1 MFNIYVGR
9 MTMKYTTGLLLCLS
23 LAMPADATVWQDEP
37 ASLSEKSHLT
47 AVSRTQIPYLSRA
60 RQLQFDSS
68 ALRFKL
74 AAAPSEAAEVSTTTL
89 DLPLPNGGVATFA
102 ITNSP
107 ILAPSLA
114 RKNLNIQTF
123 RAVDI
128 ANPSNTGRFDITPA
142 GFHAVFD
149 YGGKTVFIDP
159 IGETGRYQSYYKK
172 DYAQHVKTSGHSPVA
187 CLSERLTV
195 QSAQNQTRRKASTN
209 QTNFADDVSFGTTV
223 RTYRL
228 AVAATG
234 EYTAFHGGTR
244 ESALAAIV
252 TAVNRINQVFE
263 RDLAVKMEL
272 VPNNIDVIYTDAA
285 TDPYTDNDA
294 LALIDEAQAD
304 IDAKIGTE
312 NYDIGHVFSTAAGG
326 IAGLGVV
333 CRDSKAQGA
342 TGRPDPINDPFLID
356 LVAHEIGHQFGA
368 EHTFNGTARACG
380 SDRSA
385 VAAYAPGSGTTIM
398 GYAGLCADEDI
409 QLTADDYFHTHS
421 IAQMSEYVSAG
432 GTGATCGSTA
442 TLSNAVP
449 NVEAGASGNIP
460 VSTPFELR
468 GTATDADAGD
478 TLSYVWEQY
487 DLGAPTSSQANFTD
501 DGTRPLF
508 RSFPPTASA
517 TRTFPQISDILGETT
532 TYGEI
537 LPTTTR
543 DLTFR
548 FTVRDQNGGVASD
561 TRTLAVSSDAGP
573 FTMAALSD
581 TELTGLESLALS
593 WDVANT
599 DAAPISCADVKVDLS
614 TDGGQSFGTAITAST
629 PNDGS
634 ASVSV
639 PNVDTT
645 TGRIRIACATQP
657 FFTINDSNFSISSV
671 EPPAPPPNA
680 EPVASADSFT
690 VDQDSG
696 TTSFDVLENDTDSD
710 GDTLTVE
717 SVGNFSNGGS
727 AVIAG
732 ANVNYTPA
740 AGVSGTETFDYVVSD
755 GNGGTATGT
764 VTVTIVAPPPPPN
777 AAPTAVDD
785 AITVDQDSAATLIAV
800 LSNDSD
806 SDGDTLSIS
815 NVSTPNE
822 GGSAQISGTQI
833 SYQPATGFSGTETF
847 TYEVS
852 DGNDGTSA
860 ATVTVTVT
868 AAPPPPPT
876 PAPTPAP
883 TPSSSGGGG
892 SFGIFLLMLLGLA
905 GMMKTSR
912 VRRDF
917 SLTKRG

>member
-1 MFNIYVGR
+1 M
-9 MTMKYTTGLLLCLS
+9 CLT
-23 LAMPADATVWQDEP
+23 LAAPASADVWQDVP
-37 ASLSEKSHLT
+37 TSLSQNTPLA
-47 AVSRTQIPYLSRA
+47 AVSKTQIPHLSRA
-60 RQLQFDSS
+60 RQLQFDGT

-74 AAAPSEAAEVSTTTL
+74 AAAPSQSAAVSTATL

-102 ITNSP
+102 ITNAP

-114 RKNLNIQTF
+114 RKNPNIQTF

-128 ANPSNTGRFDITPA
+128 ANPSNTGRLDMTPA

-149 YGGKTVFIDP
+149 HGGKTVFIDP
-159 IGETGRYQSYYKK
+159 IGQTGRYQSYYKK
-172 DYAQHVKTSGHSPVA
+172 DYAQHMTAVRHSPVA
-187 CLSERLTV
+187 CLSERLAART
-195 QSAQNQTRRKASTN
+195 SQNQTRRKASTN
-209 QTNFADDVSFGTTV
+209 QTSFADDVSFGTTV

-263 RDLAVKMEL
+263 RDVAVKMEL
-272 VPNNIDVIYTDAA
+272 VSNNIDIIYTDGA

-294 LALIDEAQAD
+294 LALVDEAQAD
-304 IDAKIGTE
+304 IDAKIGVE

-326 IAGLGVV
+326 LAGLGVV
-333 CRDSKAQGA
+333 CRETKGQGA

-380 SDRSA
+380 SDR
-385 VAAYAPGSGTTIM
+385 VANSAYAPGSGTTIM
-398 GYAGLCADEDI
+398 GYAGLCADEDV

-432 GTGATCGSTA
+432 GSGATCGSVA
-442 TLSNAVP
+442 SLSNAVP
-449 NVEAGASGNIP
+449 SVEAGANGNIP

-468 GTATDADAGD
+468 GTASDADAGD

-487 DLGAPTSSQANFTD
+487 DLGTPTSSQATFID

-508 RSFPPTASA
+508 RSFPPTSSAS
-517 TRTFPQISDILGETT
+517 RTFPQISDILGEST

-548 FTVRDQNGGVASD
+548 FTVRDQQGGVASD
-561 TRTLAVSSDAGP
+561 TRTLAVSGEAGP
-573 FTMAALSD
+573 FIMASLSSA
-581 TELTGLESLALS
+581 ELTGLETQLLN

-599 DAAPISCADVKVDLS
+599 DAAPINCADVKIDLS
-614 TDGGQSFGTAITAST
+614 TDGGQSFGTLITAST

-634 ASVSV
+634 ASITV

-645 TGRIRIACATQP
+645 TGRVRIACATQP
-657 FFTINDSNFSISSV
+657 FFAINDANFSIASV

-680 EPVASADSFT
+680 EPMAVADSFM
-690 VDQDSG
+690 VEQDS
-696 TTSFDVLENDTDSD
+696 SANSLDVLDNDTDSD
-710 GDTLTVE
+710 GDTLTVQ
-717 SVGNFSNGGS
+717 SVGNFSSGGS

-740 AGVSGTETFDYVVSD
+740 AGFSGTETFDYVVSD

-764 VTVTIVAPPPPPN
+764 VTVSITAPPPPPN
-777 AAPTAVDD
+777 AVPIAADD
-785 AITVDQDSAATLIAV
+785 SLTVDQDSAATLIPV
-800 LSNDSD
+800 LANDSD
-806 SDGDTLSIS
+806 NDGDTLSVVTVSAPS
-815 NVSTPNE
+815 N
-822 GGSAQISGTQI
+822 GGTATISGTEI
-833 SYQPATGFSGTETF
+833 SYQPAAGFSGTETF
-847 TYEVS
+847 TYEVT
-852 DGNDGTSA
+852 DGNDGTA
-860 ATVTVTVT
+860 TATVTVTVT
-868 AAPPPPPT
+868 AAPPPPAPTPPPTPT
-876 PAPTPAP
+876 PA
-883 TPSSSGGGG
+883 PSSSGGGG
-892 SFGIFLLMLLGLA
+892 SFGLFLLILLGM
-905 GMMKTSR
+905 GGIMKTSR
-912 VRRDF
+912 PRREF
-917 SLTKRG
+917 SRNERG